1 MTENYLDHREL
12 VSALADGQLRDEEFA
27 QAMETLAGSADA
39 RAAWHAYHLLG
50 DVLRSGELAASRG
63 HDAAFVSRL
72 QLRLRREGPVSRPAP
87 DANLAADPVHSGGA
101 AGIDHLPAAS
111 AANDAGFRWM
121 PVAAFASLAALTVL
135 GWHAVEGLST
145 RSASPQLT
153 EVTTFPIRPVQQAG
167 TLAEAGQ
174 PVMIR
179 DSRLDRLLAAH
190 QQFGGTSALQMPAGF
205 LRNATYE
212 EPVR

>member
-1 MTENYLDHREL
+1 MTQNFLNHREL

-27 QAMETLAGSADA
+27 RAMEALARSADA
-39 RAAWHAYHLLG
+39 RAAWHDYHLVG

-72 QLRLRREGPVSRPAP
+72 QRRLQREGLVSRPALE
-87 DANLAADPVHSGGA
+87 ANLAADHAHSGGA
-101 AGIDHLPAAS
+101 AGINHLPAAS
-111 AANDAGFRWM
+111 ANDAGFRWKLM
-121 PVAAFASLAALTVL
+121 AAFASLAVLTVL
-135 GWHAVEGLST
+135 GWHAAEDWRT
-145 RSASPQLT
+145 RSVSPQLAH
-153 EVTTFPIRPVQQAG
+153 VTPSPIQPLQQAG

-190 QQFGGTSALQMPAGF
+190 HQFGGTSALQMPAGF

-212 EPVR
+212 EPTR

>member
-1 MTENYLDHREL
+1 MTQNYLDHREL
-12 VSALADGQLRDEEFA
+12 VSALADGQLREEEFA
-27 QAMETLAGSADA
+27 QAMETLAGNADA

-72 QLRLRREGPVSRPAP
+72 QLRLQREGIVSRPAP

-101 AGIDHLPAAS
+101 AGINHLPAAS
-111 AANDAGFRWM
+111 ANDAGFRWK

-135 GWHAVEGLST
+135 GWHAAEDWRT
-145 RSASPQLT
+145 RSASPQLA
-153 EVTTFPIRPVQQAG
+153 EVTTSAVR
-167 TLAEAGQ
+167 

-212 EPVR
+212 EPAR